1 MDKKDPLIEVNRR
14 AMEFIWNKVPKEVKD
29 GVDYV
34 TYVATDIPFLY
45 YSGLVDTMRYTR
57 KDWEAA
63 FEDCRG
69 TDGRFWV
76 SHEKMLSLGRFRYCK
91 TVTEPFNPLKMRVGK
106 YSVDRLW
113 RIFENS
119 VIPSC
124 SLPPEYLKNIFDQ
137 MFRQKKSLKSLFE
150 KDLKAV
156 KAKGAKLDE
165 EAYDEKVFDGLPELE
180 TVGSEVFVELT
191 PEHLQRLKHTL
202 DTYPSPRRKLEL
214 SVEETRM
221 SRLQQLSDVAKTP
234 QKSTFEAGKDFRET
248 TKKSLKDM
256 LVKASENATAGRKPM
271 DEVLDL
277 KSLQKKRPTQF

>member
-14 AMEFIWNKVPKEVKD
+14 AMEFIWNKVPKEIRD
-29 GVDYV
+29 GVEYV

-45 YSGLVDTMRYTR
+45 YSGLVDTQRYTR

-91 TVTEPFNPLKMRVGK
+91 TVTEPFDPLKMRVGK

-119 VIPSC
+119 IIPSC
-124 SLPPEYLKNIFDQ
+124 SLPPEYIKNTFDQ
-137 MFRQKKSLKSLFE
+137 MFRQKKSLKSLVQKE
-150 KDLKAV
+150 LKTAKD
-156 KAKGAKLDE
+156 KGGKLDDKG
-165 EAYDEKVFDGLPELE
+165 YDESAFDNLPGIE
-180 TVGSEVFVELT
+180 TIGNETFVELT
-191 PEHLQRLKHTL
+191 PEHLQRLKQTL
-202 DTYPSPRRKLEL
+202 DSYPSPRRKLEL
-214 SVEETRM
+214 MVEQTRTD
-221 SRLQQLSDVAKTP
+221 RLQQLSDVAKNP

-256 LVKASENATAGRKPM
+256 LVKASENTTAGRKPM
-271 DEVLDL
+271 DEV
-277 KSLQKKRPTQF
+277 